1 MGCVASGEDLPL
13 AEFLIIKCEI
23 RLPYNNH
30 APIFLDFNHRKYSF
44 DGKINE
50 KQMETVKS
58 LLFIENF
65 ELFDRFLD
73 LFKCKGEYLFRQIS
87 LASLLLSN
95 GSFTEKA
102 KLFFEIIDVF
112 NEENLHR
119 GEIEEMVDDLIE
131 ISVEKI
137 PSLVR
142 EEEITVLKYRDGM
155 RRVRESCKKKIVDR
169 LCKGQD
175 TISTRT
181 FVDRFLK
188 PKCIDFLTS
197 RGLRKFLYLN
207 NS

>member
-1 MGCVASGEDLPL
+1 MGCTASQEDLPL
-13 AEFLIIKCEI
+13 AEFLIVKCEI

-50 KQMETVKS
+50 KQMEIVKS
-58 LLFIENF
+58 LLFIENL
-65 ELFDRFLD
+65 ELFDRFLE
-73 LFKCKGEYLFRQIS
+73 LFQCEGQFLFRQIS
-87 LASLLLSN
+87 FASLLLSN

-112 NEENLHR
+112 NEEELDKVA
-119 GEIEEMVDDLIE
+119 IEEMVDDLIE

-142 EEEITVLKYRDGM
+142 EEESTVNKYRDGL
-155 RRVRESCKKKIVDR
+155 RRVRLSCKRKIVDR

-175 TISTRT
+175 KISTRK
-181 FVDRFLK
+181 FVERFLK